1 MKKILD
7 STELCNNL
15 TEEIIDEMTAFNM
28 TPKVSII
35 RFGNRPADTV
45 YERGILK
52 SSKKLGVEVDINR
65 LDEKTP
71 QEEVLKLIKK
81 INEDRNIGGLLMLRP
96 YPKNFDEDVINFT
109 VSVNKDLDCVNPIN
123 KAKVYSGEVDRFI
136 PLAPKAAVKLLD
148 YYGVDL
154 EGKNCV
160 IINHS
165 DVVGKPLEMI
175 LLKRWATVTM
185 CHIKTKDL
193 KKHTQNAD
201 IVFTAMGV
209 NDLLDES
216 YFNENSIVI
225 DIGISKNKLGKMV
238 GDLSDE
244 GAKQKVRAY
253 SPVPNGVGSIT
264 NLLLLQSALRY
275 YR

>member
-52 SSKKLGVEVDINR
+52 SSQKLGVEVDINR

>member
-7 STELCNNL
+7 STELCDNL

-52 SSKKLGVEVDINR
+52 SSQKLGVEVDINR